1 VVENNTS
8 IFRILRHSYK
18 TIKEQFIKAHG
29 VNVEKLTGMTKEQI
43 GVLRNQ
49 KNMPFVRLSQRKRL
63 YYADDL
69 AKWFLDNRI
78 NIPKSGDE
86 A

>member
-1 VVENNTS
+1 MEIEKFLTES
-8 IFRILRHSYK
+8 F
-18 TIKEQFIKAHG
+18 
-29 VNVEKLTGMTKEQI
+29 VEKLTGMNKEQI

-49 KNMPFVRLSQRKRL
+49 KGLPYVRLSQRKRL

-78 NIPKSGDE
+78 NIPKPGDE
-86 A
+86 T